1 MTVIVGLTGGI
12 AMGKTTISQF
22 LKSKAIPVVDADQI
36 SHEILTVDEV
46 KVKLMDTFGE
56 SILDK
61 NQNIDRRKLGPIVF
75 NDQRQL
81 EKLNII
87 VQPYIRTEI
96 VRQLDTFSASKVVVL
111 DAPVL
116 FEQGYEKMAD
126 YLMVIKTS
134 AQIQAERLMQRD
146 SLNEIDAQKR
156 IQAQM
161 PIEEKVKKA
170 DIVID
175 TSGTIEE
182 TRSQV
187 VKWLV
192 DKNLF

>member
-36 SHEILTVDEV
+36 AHEILTVDEV

-96 VRQLDTFSASKVVVL
+96 VRQLDNFSASKVVVL

-116 FEQGYEKMAD
+116 FEQGYEKMVD

-134 AQIQAERLMQRD
+134 AQIQVERLMQRD

>member
-36 SHEILTVDEV
+36 AHEILTVDEV

-96 VRQLDTFSASKVVVL
+96 VRQLDTFSASEVVVL

-116 FEQGYEKMAD
+116 FEQGYEKMVD

-134 AQIQAERLMQRD
+134 AQIQVERLMQRD

>member
-36 SHEILTVDEV
+36 AHEILTVEEV

-116 FEQGYEKMAD
+116 FEQGYEKMVD

-134 AQIQAERLMQRD
+134 AQIQVERLMQRD

>member
-1 MTVIVGLTGGI
+1 MTVIVGLTGGS

-36 SHEILTVDEV
+36 AHEILTVDEV

-116 FEQGYEKMAD
+116 FEQGYEKMVD

-134 AQIQAERLMQRD
+134 AQIQVERLMQRD

>member
-96 VRQLDTFSASKVVVL
+96 VRQLDNFSASKVVVL

>member
-36 SHEILTVDEV
+36 AHEILTVDEV

-56 SILDK
+56 SILNK

-116 FEQGYEKMAD
+116 FEQGYEKMVD

-134 AQIQAERLMQRD
+134 AQIQVERLMQRD

>member
-22 LKSKAIPVVDADQI
+22 LKSKAIPVVDTDQI
-36 SHEILTVDEV
+36 AHEILTVDEV

-116 FEQGYEKMAD
+116 FEQGYEKMVD

-134 AQIQAERLMQRD
+134 AQIQVERLMQRD

>member
-36 SHEILTVDEV
+36 AHEILTVDEV

-96 VRQLDTFSASKVVVL
+96 VRQLDTFSESKVVVL

-116 FEQGYEKMAD
+116 FEQGYEKMVD

-134 AQIQAERLMQRD
+134 AQIQVERLMQRD

>member
-36 SHEILTVDEV
+36 AHEILTVDEV

-116 FEQGYEKMAD
+116 FEQGYEKMVD
-126 YLMVIKTS
+126 YLLVIKTS
-134 AQIQAERLMQRD
+134 AQIQVERLMQRD

>member
-36 SHEILTVDEV
+36 AHKILTVDEV

-116 FEQGYEKMAD
+116 FEQGYEKMVD

-134 AQIQAERLMQRD
+134 AQIQVERLMQRD

>member
-22 LKSKAIPVVDADQI
+22 LKSKVIPVVDADQI
-36 SHEILTVDEV
+36 AHEILTVDEV

-96 VRQLDTFSASKVVVL
+96 VRQLDNFSASKVVVL

-116 FEQGYEKMAD
+116 FEQGYEKMVD

-134 AQIQAERLMQRD
+134 AQIQVERLMQRD

>member
-36 SHEILTVDEV
+36 AHEILTVDEV

-116 FEQGYEKMAD
+116 FEQGYEKMVD

-134 AQIQAERLMQRD
+134 AQIQVERLMQRD

-182 TRSQV
+182 TQSQV

>member
-36 SHEILTVDEV
+36 AHEILTVNEV

-116 FEQGYEKMAD
+116 FEQGYEKMVD

-134 AQIQAERLMQRD
+134 AQIQVERLMQRD

>member
-36 SHEILTVDEV
+36 AHEILTVDEV

-111 DAPVL
+111 DAPVF
-116 FEQGYEKMAD
+116 FEQGYEKMVD

-134 AQIQAERLMQRD
+134 AQIQVERLMQRD

>member
-36 SHEILTVDEV
+36 AHEILTVDEV

-96 VRQLDTFSASKVVVL
+96 VRQLDTFSASEVVVL

-116 FEQGYEKMAD
+116 FEQGYEKMVD

-134 AQIQAERLMQRD
+134 AQIQVERLMQRD

-161 PIEEKVKKA
+161 PIEEKVTKA

>member
-12 AMGKTTISQF
+12 AMGKTTISQS

-36 SHEILTVDEV
+36 AHEILTVDEV

-116 FEQGYEKMAD
+116 FEQGYEKMVD

-134 AQIQAERLMQRD
+134 AQIQVERLMQRD

-182 TRSQV
+182 TQSQV

>member
-36 SHEILTVDEV
+36 AHEILTVDEV

-116 FEQGYEKMAD
+116 FEQGYEKMVD

-134 AQIQAERLMQRD
+134 AQIQEERLMQRD

>member
-36 SHEILTVDEV
+36 AHEILTVDEV

-81 EKLNII
+81 EKLDII

-116 FEQGYEKMAD
+116 FEQGYEKMVD

-134 AQIQAERLMQRD
+134 AQIQVERLMQRD

>member
-36 SHEILTVDEV
+36 AHEILTVDEV

-61 NQNIDRRKLGPIVF
+61 NQNTDRRKLGPIVF

-116 FEQGYEKMAD
+116 FEQGYEKMVD

-134 AQIQAERLMQRD
+134 AQIQVERLMQRD

>member
-22 LKSKAIPVVDADQI
+22 LKSKAIPVVDADKI
-36 SHEILTVDEV
+36 AHEILTVDEV

-116 FEQGYEKMAD
+116 FEQGYEKMVD

-134 AQIQAERLMQRD
+134 AQIQVERLMQRD

>member
-36 SHEILTVDEV
+36 AHEILTVDEV

-116 FEQGYEKMAD
+116 FEQGYEKMVD

-134 AQIQAERLMQRD
+134 AQIQVERLMQRD

-187 VKWLV
+187 VKWLI

>member
-36 SHEILTVDEV
+36 AHEILAVDEV

-116 FEQGYEKMAD
+116 FEQGYEKMVD

-134 AQIQAERLMQRD
+134 AQIQVERLMQRD